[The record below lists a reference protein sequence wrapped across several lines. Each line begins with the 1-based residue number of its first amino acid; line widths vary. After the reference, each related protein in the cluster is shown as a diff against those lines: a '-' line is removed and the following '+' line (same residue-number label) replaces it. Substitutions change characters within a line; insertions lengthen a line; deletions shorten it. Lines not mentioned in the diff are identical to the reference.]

1 MEEVHYSHFMCILDD
16 TVDDKVIA
24 YRVTAIS
31 NSTKHMVTA
40 QFMGGGKLFK
50 ISIASFNRVGKFC
63 GRLRILKFVC
73 DVLEDVEQVRIGG
86 WRYYYLI
93 HAAKPSF

>member
-1 MEEVHYSHFMCILDD
+1 MKEMHNSDFMRILDD

-24 YRVTAIS
+24 YRVAAIS

-50 ISIASFNRVGKFC
+50 ISIASFNRVGDC
-63 GRLRILKFVC
+63 LRGCIC
-73 DVLEDVEQVRIGG
+73 
-86 WRYYYLI
+86 
-93 HAAKPSF
+93 